1 MSGFKKFHQHYFN
14 PNNNSITLVM
24 ILNIT
29 SLTLTMKMIR
39 INFFLPG
46 FYKLINNFV
55 VNVKWRSGITG
66 IIPGFLLYS
75 IFFCLICTSFAG
87 AQESSVLPG
96 AVIRFP
102 ADKAMNINPDTH
114 LELTF
119 RSVPLLGKSGE
130 IRIYD
135 ASDNRLVDLLD
146 LSIPAGP
153 VARTISPSATYSPF
167 PYDYTP
173 TRSTNANTKPGTPS
187 GVALPTPFNYQLT
200 IIGGFTDGFHF
211 YPVIIHDSTATI
223 YLHNNLLEYGR
234 TYYVQIDSGVLTLK
248 DNSFT
253 GTKGNTEWTF
263 TTKKLSPSVDS
274 ERLVVS
280 ADGSGDF
287 NTVQGA
293 IDCIPDFNKNKVTI
307 FIKNG
312 MYEEIVYFRNK
323 SNITILGEDREKVVV
338 FYANNEVFNPHPLT
352 VLSNEMP
359 GTFPSRRAAFM
370 ADNSNKINLV
380 NLTIKTTSFG
390 QAEGLLVN
398 GKEIIVSNVNIGGSG
413 DALQSNGS
421 AYYADSRIVGAGDVI
436 LGRGPAFFNN
446 CEINSNGPY
455 MWIRNTSANHG
466 NVFVNCRFKT
476 PGTRETVLA
485 RAPTNG
491 GKNYPFS
498 EAVLINCSL
507 TGISPEAWG
516 PIGGETTN
524 IHYWEYNST
533 NISDGKPVDVSKR
546 HPASRQLTMKND
558 AAIIAN
564 YMNPAYIL
572 DGWNPKM
579 APLILT
585 QPEGITAEKGKSAI
599 FSVRVAAIPEA
610 SYQWFK
616 NDIPVKG
623 AVNPTL
629 TLKKISSGD
638 SAAYSVTIKNDA
650 GSVTSSKAMLNV
662 K

>member
-1 MSGFKKFHQHYFN
+1 MAQLS
-14 PNNNSITLVM
+14 
-24 ILNIT
+24 
-29 SLTLTMKMIR
+29 
-39 INFFLPG
+39 
-46 FYKLINNFV
+46 
-55 VNVKWRSGITG
+55 NV
-66 IIPGFLLYS
+66 
-75 IFFCLICTSFAG
+75 
-87 AQESSVLPG
+87 SSE
-96 AVIRFP
+96 AVIRVP
-102 ADKAMNINPDTH
+102 ADKAININPDTH

-119 RSVPLLGKSGE
+119 SSVPALGNSGE

-135 ASDNRLVDLLD
+135 AANNRLVDLLD
-146 LSIPAGP
+146 LKIPAGP
-153 VARTISPSATYSPF
+153 TTSTPSPSATYSPV
-167 PYDYTP
+167 PYEYV
-173 TRSTNANTKPGTPS
+173 SGHFTNANTKPGTPS

-223 YLHNNLLEYGR
+223 YLHNNLLEYGK
-234 TYYVQIDSGVLTLK
+234 TYYVQISPGVLTLK
-248 DNSFT
+248 DNSFQ
-253 GTKGNTEWTF
+253 GFKGNTEWIF
-263 TTKKLSPSVDS
+263 TTKKSPPPADS
-274 ERLVVS
+274 ELLVVS

-293 IDCIPDFNKNKVTI
+293 IDMIPDFNPKKVTI
-307 FIKNG
+307 FVKNG
-312 MYEEIVYFRNK
+312 KYEEIVYFRNK
-323 SNITILGEDREKVVV
+323 SNITIQGEDRDKVVV

-370 ADNSNKINLV
+370 VDNSSKINLV

-398 GKEIIVSNVNIGGSG
+398 GKEIIVSNVYIGGSG
-413 DALQSNGS
+413 DALQSNGPV
-421 AYYADSRIVGAGDVI
+421 YYTDSRIVGAGDVI

-491 GKNYPFS
+491 GKNYPYS
-498 EAVLINCSL
+498 EAVLINCAL
-507 TGISPEAWG
+507 AGISPAGWG
-516 PIGGETTN
+516 EIGGETTN

-546 HPASRQLTMKND
+546 HPASRQLTMEKDAEIIKN
-558 AAIIAN
+558 
-564 YMNPAYIL
+564 YKNPAYVL
-572 DGWNPKM
+572 DGWTPEM
-579 APLILT
+579 APLILK
-585 QPEGITAEKGKSAI
+585 QPEGISVKRGETATI
-599 FSVRVAAIPEA
+599 SVSVAAIPEA

-616 NDIPVKG
+616 NDSPVKG
-623 AVNPTL
+623 ATNATL
-629 TLKKISSGD
+629 TLNKISTRD
-638 SAAYSVTIKNDA
+638 AASYFVTIKNES
-650 GSVTSSKAMLNV
+650 GKVTSSKAILKV
-662 K
+662 E